1 LTPKALDDPPKDA
14 SGFLWFL
21 RVLAIVAVPL
31 YGMATI
37 VDAWVEGFVVA
48 LLAVGAVGAWA
59 LGAMLRRGRAQF
71 VLVAGVLAIEAALVL
86 WASLR

>member
-31 YGMATI
+31 YGMATV

-48 LLAVGAVGAWA
+48 LFAAGAVGGWA
-59 LGAMLRRGRAQF
+59 IGAVLRRGRAQF
-71 VLVAGVLAIEAALVL
+71 VLVGGVLAIEAALAL